1 MPRVSVIV
9 PAYNAAPF
17 LRDALE
23 SVLRQTYTDWEVV
36 VVDDGSTDRTQAV
49 IEETAPAFHGR
60 LRCICQENRGTAAA
74 RNAAIAASSGEL
86 IALLDADDIWLEK
99 RLEACVRVLDNRPEA
114 RLVHAQVICIDR
126 EGKIFGNP
134 PAPPEKY
141 LSGRIAQHIY
151 ARRAHLLAPTVLFR
165 RSCLR
170 VAGNFD
176 EDPRMRSTE
185 DRDLWFRIARFFDI
199 AYLNEVVAHY
209 RVLPQSLS
217 HDWERAR
224 ISQTRFL
231 EKHFRAGHASLREY
245 RRGLANLHRERGDVL
260 FNRGALAESIRWYAK
275 AVSYDVRNYR
285 NVYMLLRALSEP
297 LIAAVESKA

>member
-1 MPRVSVIV
+1 MPRISVIV
-9 PAYNAAPF
+9 PAYNAAAF

-23 SVLRQTYTDWEVV
+23 SVLRQTYPDWEVV
-36 VVDDGSTDRTQAV
+36 LVDDGSTDGTKEV
-49 IEETAPAFHGR
+49 IEACIPAFNGR
-60 LRCICQENRGTAAA
+60 LRYIYQENRGCGAA

-99 RLEACVRVLDNRPEA
+99 RLEAGVGVLDNHPKVG
-114 RLVHAQVICIDR
+114 LVHAQVVRIDR
-126 EGKIFGNP
+126 EGRIIGKP
-134 PAPPEKY
+134 PLPAEKY

-151 ARRAHLLAPTVLFR
+151 ARRAHLLLPTVLLR
-165 RSCLR
+165 RGCLD
-170 VAGNFD
+170 VTGNFD
-176 EDPRMRSTE
+176 ESFRATE
-185 DRDLWFRIARFFDI
+185 DRDLWFRIARVFDI
-199 AYLNEVVAHY
+199 VYLNEVAAQY

-224 ISQTRFL
+224 ISQLRFL

-245 RRGLANLHRERGDVL
+245 RQGLANLHRERADVL

-285 NVYMLLRALSEP
+285 NVYMLLRALGEP
-297 LIAAVESKA
+297 LIATVESKA